1 MKDVLEKAPV
11 GRKRAFKA
19 LCEPNFA
26 VKVTL
31 KGDDA
36 ARFPALQLGPLAER
50 VEASGDRPRG
60 CNRVGCHPLL
70 AGSLCRQA
78 LELPSPRRA
87 RCVLPPEML
96 VALAAD
102 AAKNTIKLAKSRTE
116 ASRDLLRV
124 CKGSVS
130 RETALREG
138 LDPEVNHVT
147 SSKMSVAL
155 ELLLREVGYVDP
167 DVAES
172 VRVGFPLVNWLPV
185 SGLWDADVRPP
196 ELTASGLQRMSE
208 EISQRCVKGLCRYRD
223 RATERAVWAVTREE
237 QASGWLSFCS
247 REDLSALAV
256 VSPRFGV
263 FQKNKVRPIDN
274 FKASLVNS
282 ACGVQEKVQMD
293 GIDEIVEACL
303 SWLRFRLPGSPPE
316 RILGRTWDLK
326 SAYKQ
331 LAVRAD
337 HKHFAIICVMDPEA
351 DVVQYCRLH
360 SLPFGAVAAVH
371 AFLRCSEALKAI
383 ARKKF
388 FIAMTSFFD
397 DFTVLTSAANAAH
410 VEVVVSSMF
419 KKLGWRVATE
429 EKKNRPFSEVFDVLG
444 VRVDLSQQSVGVV
457 QVSNTPQRVAELKD
471 TVAAI
476 KQKGSLTFEEA
487 QRLRGR
493 LVFAEQHVWGRNA
506 KQAVVAVGD
515 VSPASEAS
523 HPLTDVQQ
531 AALDFIEQRV
541 LDGRPRSFS
550 IQPSRTFHLWLDG
563 ACEWDVS
570 NSVPTCGFGGVL
582 WLDGVPL
589 AWGDTLDAAAAQ
601 EWAGRV
607 GKKQLVFE
615 CELLPYFISLQLW
628 GRFLRNSD
636 LLVFIDNDAARAS
649 LARSFTRK
657 EEGAAI
663 VFQAVGAE
671 ERLSINACFLRVPT
685 SSNIADGPSRGVFDA
700 ILRLGGRRIPL
711 PCGAIRSALGLSGAV

>member
-1 MKDVLEKAPV
+1 
-11 GRKRAFKA
+11 
-19 LCEPNFA
+19 
-26 VKVTL
+26 
-31 KGDDA
+31 
-36 ARFPALQLGPLAER
+36 
-50 VEASGDRPRG
+50 
-60 CNRVGCHPLL
+60 
-70 AGSLCRQA
+70 
-78 LELPSPRRA
+78 
-87 RCVLPPEML
+87 
-96 VALAAD
+96 
-102 AAKNTIKLAKSRTE
+102 
-116 ASRDLLRV
+116 
-124 CKGSVS
+124 
-130 RETALREG
+130 
-138 LDPEVNHVT
+138 
-147 SSKMSVAL
+147 
-155 ELLLREVGYVDP
+155 
-167 DVAES
+167 
-172 VRVGFPLVNWLPV
+172 
-185 SGLWDADVRPP
+185 
-196 ELTASGLQRMSE
+196 
-208 EISQRCVKGLCRYRD
+208 
-223 RATERAVWAVTREE
+223 
-237 QASGWLSFCS
+237 
-247 REDLSALAV
+247 
-256 VSPRFGV
+256 
-263 FQKNKVRPIDN
+263 
-274 FKASLVNS
+274 
-282 ACGVQEKVQMD
+282 
-293 GIDEIVEACL
+293 
-303 SWLRFRLPGSPPE
+303 
-316 RILGRTWDLK
+316 
-326 SAYKQ
+326 
-331 LAVRAD
+331 
-337 HKHFAIICVMDPEA
+337 
-351 DVVQYCRLH
+351 
-360 SLPFGAVAAVH
+360 
-371 AFLRCSEALKAI
+371 
-383 ARKKF
+383 
-388 FIAMTSFFD
+388 MTSFFD

-523 HPLTDVQQ
+523 HPLSDVQQ

-550 IQPSRTFHLWLDG
+550 VKPSRTFHLWLDG

-589 AWGDTLDAAAAQ
+589 AWGDTLDPAAAQ
-601 EWAGRV
+601 EWASRV

-663 VFQAVGAE
+663 VFQAVEAE
-671 ERLSINACFLRVPT
+671 ERLSIDACFLRVPT
-685 SSNIADGPSRGVFDA
+685 SSNIADGPSRGVFDT
-700 ILRLGGRRIPL
+700 ILRLGGRRVPL